1 MTELNHGSNRREH
14 YERGWIKD
22 LFPMHQSERP
32 GKPRSRRGVKSI
44 VRLSER
50 VGRLRNHRPDMRSDR
65 GPVIWLDGSGR
76 PLASLMADRGENG
89 LDSRGTYGLVSL
101 DHFALRS
108 LSSYLVKMFRGD
120 VVITGKQVSQTYW
133 RTRNR
138 DEEALSSFARGDG
151 AARAC
156 HRDRFESDPA
166 LMALHD
172 ACCAAHEARI
182 AELLTRD
189 EFLQRRDWVLREAW

>member
-1 MTELNHGSNRREH
+1 MRTDMGS
-14 YERGWIKD
+14 
-22 LFPMHQSERP
+22 
-32 GKPRSRRGVKSI
+32 VT
-44 VRLSER
+44 
-50 VGRLRNHRPDMRSDR
+50 
-65 GPVIWLDGSGR
+65 WLDGSGR
-76 PLASLMADRGENG
+76 PLESLRADRSENG

-120 VVITGKQVSQTYW
+120 VVVTGKRVSQTYW

-138 DEEALSSFARGDG
+138 DEETLSSFAGRDG
-151 AARAC
+151 AARAY
-156 HRDRFESDPA
+156 HRERFESDPE

-182 AELLTRD
+182 ADLLTKD
-189 EFLQRRDWVLREAW
+189 EFMQRRNWVLSEAW